1 MKMIIMETKVYVA
14 GLSGREV
21 TDFMLN
27 PSDENY
33 RRWWN
38 GTHLE
43 FHLLKSRPGHV
54 GDVVYMDEFIGRHRV
69 KMKGVVVEA
78 VPGEL
83 IVWQFKKMIKLP
95 GRLFLKLKDDKEGVR
110 ITHTITIG
118 FGGIGKILD
127 PIFRL
132 FFHKD
137 FEEAM
142 EEHARIEFNKLR
154 EVLH

>member
-1 MKMIIMETKVYVA
+1 MIAIETKVEVA

-33 RRWWN
+33 RKWWS

-43 FHLLKSRPGHV
+43 FHLLKSYPGHI

-69 KMKGVVVEA
+69 KMKGVVVDA
-78 VPGEL
+78 IPGEL
-83 IVWQFKKMIKLP
+83 VVWQFKKIIRLP
-95 GRLFLKLKDDKEGVR
+95 ARLSLMLKDGKEGVK

-127 PIFRL
+127 PVFRL
-132 FFHKD
+132 FLPKD
-137 FEEAM
+137 FEKAM
-142 EEHARIEFNKLR
+142 DEHARIEFNKLR

>member
-1 MKMIIMETKVYVA
+1 MIIMETKVYVA